1 MIFKI
6 FYLIYSWAGREPK
19 TELSG
24 LTEWPRFFAQR
35 SRRFAKQSNVHFR
48 SFEDVE
54 VFVKSE
60 VKISSN
66 LVAFSKST
74 NFTYVLG

>member
-1 MIFKI
+1 MIFKN

-35 SRRFAKQSNVHFR
+35 SRRFAKQSEIVHFR
-48 SFEDVE
+48 QFSIFE
-54 VFVKSE
+54 FGS
-60 VKISSN
+60 I
-66 LVAFSKST
+66 LRR
-74 NFTYVLG
+74 